1 MNRLPHSCLLVLP
14 GDDLRT
20 GEPRPE
26 LPERAQQA
34 AVTLL
39 PRGDAEEPS
48 EAAGETSAGGAA
60 EDGPAAQAGGGDGE
74 EEETEGK
81 VFYFCGPRLFETVQL
96 SRFRVKLQR

>member
-1 MNRLPHSCLLVLP
+1 MLVLP

-20 GEPRPE
+20 GGPRPE

-34 AVTLL
+34 AVVLL

-48 EAAGETSAGGAA
+48 EAGGETSAGGAA

-74 EEETEGK
+74 EGRRK
-81 VFYFCGPRLFETVQL
+81 G
-96 SRFRVKLQR
+96 SWIRFI

>member
-1 MNRLPHSCLLVLP
+1 MPHSRLLVLP

-34 AVTLL
+34 AVALL

-48 EAAGETSAGGAA
+48 EAEGEASAGGAA

-74 EEETEGK
+74 EGRRK
-81 VFYFCGPRLFETVQL
+81 G
-96 SRFRVKLQR
+96 SRIRFI